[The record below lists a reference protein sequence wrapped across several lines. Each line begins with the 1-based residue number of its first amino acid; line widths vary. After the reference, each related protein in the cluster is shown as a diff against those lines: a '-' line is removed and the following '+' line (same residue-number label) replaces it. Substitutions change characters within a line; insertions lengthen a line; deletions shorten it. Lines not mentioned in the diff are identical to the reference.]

1 MIQFIHLLLK
11 HSSNQ
16 QNQKMWRVVL
26 HKSSHSFGKKSSGVT
41 KTLWDVYQDKNI
53 PVPTDV
59 MTKEEFDRK
68 TNDKYSIHPLGYR
81 CLTTTDRSSISQCK
95 RILETFNKLR
105 KAHEKLASTKSKA
118 FETAEN
124 FEISCKVQSRGNGAI
139 TKKTVPRDLAI
150 AMIGNLKP
158 DQNGEIALNNA
169 KLSAVYGNPNLQ
181 ESFKKALEEHEL
193 ECSKVDYCNTSFE
206 YAVAVNELTFGGS
219 DSDSYDSDSDS
230 D

>member
-1 MIQFIHLLLK
+1 
-11 HSSNQ
+11 
-16 QNQKMWRVVL
+16 MWRRKLV
-26 HKSSHSFGKKSSGVT
+26 KSSHSFGKNPSGVT
-41 KTLWDVYQDKNI
+41 KTLWDVYNDEKKS
-53 PVPTDV
+53 VPTDV
-59 MTKEEFDRK
+59 MTKEEFVREDA
-68 TNDKYSIHPLGYR
+68 LQYR
-81 CLTTTDRSSISQCK
+81 CLTTADRSSISQCK

-105 KAHEKLASTKSKA
+105 KAHEELASTKSKA

-169 KLSAVYGNPNLQ
+169 KLSALCGHE

-206 YAVAVNELTFGGS
+206 YACAYFLLEYSEYS
-219 DSDSYDSDSDS
+219 DSDSE
-230 D
+230 